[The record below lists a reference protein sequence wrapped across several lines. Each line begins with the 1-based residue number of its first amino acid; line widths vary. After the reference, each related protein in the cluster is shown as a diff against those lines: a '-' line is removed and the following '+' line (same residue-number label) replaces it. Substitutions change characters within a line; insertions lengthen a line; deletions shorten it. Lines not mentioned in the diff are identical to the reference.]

1 MAMRRRAFI
10 AALGGAAAWPLAIH
24 AEQTEATKRLAILMG
39 GGADNPNYQGYIAAF
54 RQGLANANW
63 REGRNI
69 HVDVYWGNSDAARID
84 AYAAKL
90 VSLAPDLILATNTPT
105 ARALKRAT
113 ETIPIV
119 FAGLSDPIGDGIVAS
134 LSKPGGNIT
143 GFTSF
148 NAPIAGKW
156 LELLK
161 EVSPRTERAGVIF
174 NPKTSPHAIFL
185 PAMEAIAPQVG
196 ITLNRMPVSDQ
207 TAIETVVGKL
217 SSESGSGLVVLPDI
231 FMTLHSELT
240 FALATRGRLP
250 TVAPLRSF
258 ASAGGLMSY
267 GSNFAD
273 LFREAAQYADRI
285 LRGEKPRDLPVQDP
299 TRYELV
305 INLKTAKAID
315 LTVPPT
321 LLARAD
327 EVIE

>member
-1 MAMRRRAFI
+1 MRRREFI
-10 AALGGAAAWPLAIH
+10 AVLGSAAAWPLA
-24 AEQTEATKRLAILMG
+24 ARAQQTQTMKRLAILMG
-39 GGADNPNYQGYIAAF
+39 GTENANYHGYVAAF
-54 RQGLANANW
+54 RQGLADLNW

-69 HVDVYWGNSDAARID
+69 RVDVYWGNSDATRID
-84 AYAAKL
+84 AYAAEL
-90 VSLAPDLILATNTPT
+90 VSLALDVILATNTPT

-161 EVSPRTERAGVIF
+161 EISPSTERAGIIF
-174 NPKTSPHAIFL
+174 NPKTAPYAIFL

-196 ITLNRMPVSDQ
+196 ITLTRTPVGDQ
-207 TAIETVVGKL
+207 AAIKAVIGNL
-217 SSESGSGLVVLPDI
+217 SSETNSGLVVVRDI
-231 FMTLHSELT
+231 FMTLHSELI
-240 FALATRGRLP
+240 FALAVRGRLP

-273 LFREAAQYADRI
+273 LFRQAAPYVDRI
-285 LRGEKPRDLPVQDP
+285 LRGEKRKDLPVQEP

-305 INLKTAKAID
+305 INLKTAKGIG